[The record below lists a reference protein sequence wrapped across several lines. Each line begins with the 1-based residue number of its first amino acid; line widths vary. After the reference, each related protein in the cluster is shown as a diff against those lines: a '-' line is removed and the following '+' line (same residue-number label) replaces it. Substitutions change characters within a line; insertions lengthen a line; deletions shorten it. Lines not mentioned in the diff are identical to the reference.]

1 MQKVIK
7 NQEKMIEDLK
17 KELPDYGKLLK
28 NLKLEDVSSENKIDL
43 KET

>member
-1 MQKVIK
+1 
-7 NQEKMIEDLK
+7 MIQDLK

-28 NLKLEDVSSENKIDL
+28 NLKLEDLTSENRIDL